1 MSFPLRLICPLLTIE
16 RQVHPVKV
24 RTRIFFDS
32 KFLAVFVDAS
42 GTEAPTPTAMASL
55 NSSEVLCAIFEE
67 TLYVARQKRQ
77 ELEICVSELG
87 LFTPLP
93 QEGEPSILLSF
104 RTCVRWQIF
113 CIPCPCAFV
122 ADVFV
127 SSPCPSFRRFDQ
139 LELLRVEGEG

>member
-1 MSFPLRLICPLLTIE
+1 MSE
-16 RQVHPVKV
+16 KYQPVNDKDQCKSDSEAGWLH
-24 RTRIFFDS
+24 TRIFFDS

-55 NSSEVLCAIFEE
+55 NCSEVLCAIFEE

-93 QEGEPSILLSF
+93 QEGESSILLSVSL
-104 RTCVRWQIF
+104 CIPCWQIF

-127 SSPCPSFRRFDQ
+127 
-139 LELLRVEGEG
+139 